1 MTKLTKSVSMTRT
14 IKLFSP
20 KEQPPSFDEVPEEF
34 QEASML
40 FKEDKKANLESISIL
55 LSPYL
60 KAQFDRTKYKPAKT
74 LFAGSEDVIDADEI
88 TITEV
93 KFVKKSPIPT
103 ISVQAVFKLQATD
116 AYIKAN
122 EEDEAWGRRYGIYFA
137 EAISIGWN
145 IDHWGVEGLD
155 LSLGDYKESGL
166 WFESE

>member
-1 MTKLTKSVSMTRT
+1 MTKSVSMIRT

-60 KAQFDRTKYKPAKT
+60 KAKFDRTKYKPAKT
-74 LFAGSEDVIDADEI
+74 LFASSEDVIDADEI

-103 ISVQAVFKLQATD
+103 ISVQATFKLQATD

-122 EEDEAWGRRYGIYFA
+122 EEDEAWDRRYGTCFA

-155 LSLGDYKESGL
+155 LSLGDYKESGI
-166 WFESE
+166 WFEND